1 MARLFI
7 TGSTDGLGYLAAQR
21 LIEQGHRVILHGR
34 NPQRAQAVRAKLSGA
49 EAVVIG
55 DLADPDETRQLA
67 ASVNALG
74 KCDAV
79 IHNAGI
85 DEAPSRAIL
94 HVNTLAPYL
103 LTALI
108 HPPRRLIYLGSD
120 MHWQGQPVLAAV
132 RAGRQISYS
141 DSKLHDL
148 LLAKA
153 VARRWPSVYAN
164 AVDPGWVPTKMGGP
178 HAGDDLTQGFET
190 QAWLA
195 VSDDTEARTSGGY
208 FYHRHPAEYLAAA
221 DDTAL
226 QDAFLAACEQITG
239 VALPPAAP

>member
-1 MARLFI
+1 MARIFI
-7 TGSTDGLGYLAAQR
+7 TGSTDGLGRLAAAR
-21 LIEQGHRVILHGR
+21 LIAQGHRVIVHAR
-34 NPQRAQAVRAKLSGA
+34 NPQRAEAVRAKLPGA

-55 DLADPDETRQLA
+55 DLADPDETYQLA
-67 ASVNALG
+67 AEVNALG
-74 KCDAV
+74 QCDAV

-120 MHWQGQPVLAAV
+120 MHWQGKPVLEAV
-132 RAGRQISYS
+132 RAGRKISYS

-153 VARRWPSVYAN
+153 VARRWPTVLAN

-178 HAGDDLTQGFET
+178 SASDDLTQGFET

-195 VSDDTEARTSGGY
+195 VSDEAEAQVSGGY
-208 FYHRHPAEYLAAA
+208 FYHRQPAEYLPTA

-226 QDAFLAACEQITG
+226 QDAFLAACAQITG
-239 VALPPAAP
+239 VPLPHGGG